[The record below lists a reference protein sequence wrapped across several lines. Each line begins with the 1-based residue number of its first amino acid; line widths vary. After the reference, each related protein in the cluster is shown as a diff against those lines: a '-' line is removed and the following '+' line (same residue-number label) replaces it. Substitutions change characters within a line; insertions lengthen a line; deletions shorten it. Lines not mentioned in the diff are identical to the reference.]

1 MITGASRGLGLE
13 FARQYGADNWT
24 VLATCRDPVGV
35 GELATIAGDIQ
46 VHGLDVTDHAQ
57 IERLADELSGV
68 AMDVLINNAG
78 LYGPRMD
85 DADAVDYA
93 QWRQVMDTNT
103 LSPLKVATAF
113 TPHVAAGSFKTIA
126 TLTSKMGSIADNTS
140 GGAYIYRSS
149 KAAVNAV
156 MCSLAWD
163 LKPQGINV
171 ILLHPGW
178 VKTDMGGSN
187 ALIDAETSVSGL
199 RHVIAETGPRETGS
213 FFNYDG
219 APIPW

>member
-13 FARQYGADNWT
+13 FARQYGAEGWT
-24 VLATCRDPVGV
+24 VLATCRNPVGV

-46 VHGLDVTDHAQ
+46 VYGLDVTDHAQ
-57 IERLADELSGV
+57 IDRLAGELSGV

-78 LYGPRMD
+78 IYGPRMN
-85 DADAVDYA
+85 DADAVDYD
-93 QWRQVMDTNT
+93 QWRQVMETNV
-103 LSPLKVATAF
+103 LSPLKVTTAF
-113 TPHVAAGSFKTIA
+113 TPHVAAGNLKTIA

-156 MCSLAWD
+156 MRSLAWD
-163 LKPQGINV
+163 LNPQGINV

-199 RHVIAETGPRETGS
+199 RRVIAETGSRLAGH

>member
-13 FARQYGADNWT
+13 FARQYGAEGWT
-24 VLATCRDPVGV
+24 VLATCRNPVGV

-46 VHGLDVTDHAQ
+46 VYGLDVTDHAQ
-57 IERLADELSGV
+57 IDRLAGELSGV

-78 LYGPRMD
+78 IYGPRMN
-85 DADAVDYA
+85 DADAVDYD
-93 QWRQVMDTNT
+93 QWRQVMETNV
-103 LSPLKVATAF
+103 LSPLKVTTAF
-113 TPHVAAGSFKTIA
+113 TPHVAAGNLKTIA

-156 MCSLAWD
+156 MRSLAWD
-163 LKPQGINV
+163 LNPQGINV

-199 RHVIAETGPRETGS
+199 RRVIAETGPREAGH

>member
-13 FARQYGADNWT
+13 FARQYGADGWT

-78 LYGPRMD
+78 FYGPRMD

-93 QWRQVMDTNT
+93 QWRQVIETNA

-113 TPHVAAGSFKTIA
+113 TPHVAAGSLKTIA

-156 MCSLAWD
+156 MRSLAWD

-199 RHVIAETGPRETGS
+199 RRVIAETGPRETGS

-219 APIPW
+219 APILW